1 MQDIN
6 TKPYLQN
13 EENPQMAN
21 EPAVAYERT
30 AQMNY
35 QGDVSCDDGPGDT
48 FINADFRELGDGFRP
63 FTWDEARQ
71 WITQA
76 EENIETGRVVPSERL
91 HSELERK
98 YPWLCE

>member
-1 MQDIN
+1 MRDIN

-13 EENPQMAN
+13 EEVPQMTN

-35 QGDVSCDDGPGDT
+35 QGDVSYDDGPGDT

-76 EENIETGRVVPSERL
+76 EENIEKGKVVSSERL